1 MDNIKNIKDEI
12 LEIFTEKQNY
22 DEKYN
27 SLMFDFL
34 TKAYELVELSE
45 DLYQVEN
52 TIKLNQ
58 ISLKD
63 YILNSEICNFLKK
76 NNFNNYSIEDLKE
89 YMQKCENQN
98 ISNIASYKLALEL
111 YEKLEEIKNIE
122 NLKIDYEISQMGN
135 LLDNINNV
143 KNIDKDK
150 YQELYKDLLQQVKV
164 KYLDNNLI
172 DNKLNEYLVQI
183 LNDIFNYY
191 LYGNKKNPLEI

>member
-34 TKAYELVELSE
+34 TKPYELVELSE

-191 LYGNKKNPLEI
+191 LYGNKKIPLEI

>member
-1 MDNIKNIKDEI
+1 MDNMKNIKDEI

-122 NLKIDYEISQMGN
+122 NLKINYEISQMGN
-135 LLDNINNV
+135 LLDNIHNV

-191 LYGNKKNPLEI
+191 LYGNKKIPLEI

>member
-150 YQELYKDLLQQVKV
+150 YQELYKDLMQQVKV

-191 LYGNKKNPLEI
+191 LYGNKKIPLEI

>member
-34 TKAYELVELSE
+34 TKAYELVDLSQ
-45 DLYQVEN
+45 DLYQLEH

-63 YILNSEICNFLKK
+63 YILNSEICSFLK
-76 NNFNNYSIEDLKE
+76 NNNINNYSIEDLREFMKKYE
-89 YMQKCENQN
+89 IQN
-98 ISNIASYKLALEL
+98 ISDITSYKLALEL
-111 YEKLEEIKNIE
+111 YEKLDEIKSIE
-122 NLKIDYEISQMGN
+122 NAKIDYEINRMS
-135 LLDNINNV
+135 NILEDISNV
-143 KNIDKDK
+143 ENIDKDK
-150 YQELYKDLLQQVKV
+150 YQDLYNRLLEQIKV
-164 KYLDNNLI
+164 NYLDNNLI
-172 DNKLNEYLVQI
+172 DDKINNYVVQI

-191 LYGNKKNPLEI
+191 LYGNKEIPVDM

>member
-1 MDNIKNIKDEI
+1 MDNMKNIKDEI

-191 LYGNKKNPLEI
+191 LYGNKKIPLEI